1 MRTSG
6 VEAEAAPP
14 TYKLAVFDMDGTLTD
29 CVSSWQY
36 YHERLG
42 IWEGEASVHQE
53 QFRRGEISYEEFAR
67 LDAGHWAGL
76 SLDRLQQITA
86 EVNFLPGVPECLGRM
101 KEELGLRLVVISS
114 GLTVMTD
121 RARLELGVDQ
131 VFANRLVIRDGLITG
146 QVDVVVPIGGKGR
159 VLQLIQE
166 RFRVQPEETLAVGD
180 SRDDLDL
187 FDRAGLTVA
196 VNPRHEELA
205 ERADLVCDSG
215 GFPAIL
221 DLLERNG
228 HPGPSDQAVE

>member
-1 MRTSG
+1 MRTFG
-6 VEAEAAPP
+6 EKAETASPR
-14 TYKLAVFDMDGTLTD
+14 YKLAVFDMDGTLTD

-42 IWEGEASVHQE
+42 IWESEAAVHQE

-76 SLDRLQQITA
+76 PLERLEQITA
-86 EVNFLPGVPECLGRM
+86 EVSFLPDVGECLGRM
-101 KEELGLRLVVISS
+101 KQDMGLRLAVISS

-121 RARLELGVDQ
+121 RARRELGVDQ
-131 VFANRLVIRDGLITG
+131 AFANRLVIRDGLITG

-166 RFRVQPEETLAVGD
+166 RFRIRPEETVAVGD

-205 ERADLVCDSG
+205 EQANMVCDSG
-215 GFPAIL
+215 GFRAIL

-228 HPGPSDQAVE
+228 RPGLVD

>member
-1 MRTSG
+1 MGISDQG
-6 VEAEAAPP
+6 AEAAPP
-14 TYKLAVFDMDGTLTD
+14 RIKLAVFDMDGTLTD

-42 IWEGEASVHQE
+42 IWDGEASVHQG

-67 LDAGHWAGL
+67 LDAGHWKGL
-76 SLDRLQQITA
+76 PLERLEAITA
-86 EVNFLPGVPECLGRM
+86 EVNFFPGVAECLARM
-101 KEELGLRLVVISS
+101 KTELGLRLAVISS

-131 VFANRLVIRDGLITG
+131 AFANRLVIREGLITG

-159 VLQLIQE
+159 VLELIQD
-166 RFRVQPEETLAVGD
+166 RFRIRPEETVAVGD

-187 FDRAGLTVA
+187 FGRARLKVA
-196 VNPRHEELA
+196 VNPRHQEL
-205 ERADLVCDSG
+205 EQKADLVCGSG
-215 GFPAIL
+215 DFRAIL

-228 HPGPSDQAVE
+228 QSDKPI

>member
-1 MRTSG
+1 MRTSDT
-6 VEAEAAPP
+6 EAGATAP

-42 IWEGEASVHQE
+42 IWDGEASVHQG

-76 SLDRLQQITA
+76 PLERLEQITA
-86 EVNFLPGVPECLGRM
+86 EVNFLPDVKECLGRM
-101 KEELGLRLVVISS
+101 KEDLGLRLVVISS

-131 VFANRLVIRDGLITG
+131 VFANRLVISEGLITG

-166 RFRVQPEETLAVGD
+166 RFRVQPEETVAVGD

-187 FDRAGLTVA
+187 FSRAGLTVA

-205 ERADLVCDSG
+205 ERADLVCNSG
-215 GFPAIL
+215 GYPAIL
-221 DLLERNG
+221 DLVKQKS
-228 HPGPSDQAVE
+228 HPSHAG